1 MKKSQQKAI
10 ILFEQ
15 AQVRRVWD
23 DLREKWFF
31 AIIDVVAI
39 LSESSNPSGY
49 IKDMRRRDTEL
60 SKGWGQIATPLAIET
75 KGGKQMVN
83 CADVEGILRI
93 VQSIPSPKA
102 EPFKLWL
109 ARVGYERIQETI
121 DPQIAVDRARK
132 HWVKMGRSTK
142 WIEMRMRGIDCWN
155 GIFALA

>member
-60 SKGWGQIATPLAIET
+60 SKGWGQIAQL
-75 KGGKQMVN
+75 
-83 CADVEGILRI
+83 
-93 VQSIPSPKA
+93 S
-102 EPFKLWL
+102 
-109 ARVGYERIQETI
+109 
-121 DPQIAVDRARK
+121 
-132 HWVKMGRSTK
+132 KMLPT
-142 WIEMRMRGIDCWN
+142 
-155 GIFALA
+155 L

>member
-1 MKKSQQKAI
+1 
-10 ILFEQ
+10 
-15 AQVRRVWD
+15 
-23 DLREKWFF
+23 
-31 AIIDVVAI
+31 
-39 LSESSNPSGY
+39 
-49 IKDMRRRDTEL
+49 
-60 SKGWGQIATPLAIET
+60 
-75 KGGKQMVN
+75 MVN